1 MLSRYILIGTLLIT
15 TSLHAEKRDVEETF
29 TDSRVMLTQA
39 QVSTTGK
46 VHTSTGVNKTQ
57 ELELKA
63 SGIFEFRSRRLPPAG
78 RDAEALRSLR
88 EFASA
93 RLQTSVSGHET
104 QLKLPS
110 NVGLIV
116 ANGQREGVENYSLSS
131 NLTRDTLDLIDLPGD
146 PLAILAL
153 LPYEAVEVGD
163 SWTPNAWVA
172 QMLTGIEAVESH
184 ELTCT
189 VADGNSISLKVDF
202 SGKVKGQQLGA
213 NTSIE
218 VSGAY
223 IFDLRTNHISRAQTE
238 YKIQSDVGVVHPG
251 LEVTVTS
258 QLTRKPAEESGRLTD
273 STIAAVPLEPRA
285 EQLNLVF
292 EAPPWGVRVLHGRDW
307 HLFQSVLTGT
317 GRVAILRHVQ
327 LGSLVC
333 QCNIAPI
340 AKAAPGQHTSLE
352 QFEQDIKTS
361 LGERFQKFGNRE
373 KIPTDDGRV
382 IFRVEAEGVVKI
394 GNDKATTEIP
404 MVWIYYLAADPQGH
418 QASFLFSIEQALM
431 EQLGTRDRELV
442 STVQFF
448 PPQQ

>member
-1 MLSRYILIGTLLIT
+1 MMFRYAFVAALLIACN
-15 TSLHAEKRDVEETF
+15 LQAEKRELSESYTNP
-29 TDSRVMLTQA
+29 RVILTQV
-39 QVSTTGK
+39 QVSTTGQ
-46 VHTSTGVNKTQ
+46 VRTSTAVNKTQ
-57 ELELKA
+57 ELDLSA

-78 RDAEALRSLR
+78 RDAEAVRSLR
-88 EFASA
+88 EFTSA
-93 RLQTSVSGHET
+93 RLQTTVSGHKTE
-104 QLKLPS
+104 LKLQP

-116 ANGQREGVENYSLSS
+116 SNGHREGIENYSTST
-131 NLTRDTLDLIDLPGD
+131 NLNRDTLDLIDLPGD
-146 PLAILAL
+146 PLAIIAL
-153 LPYEAVEVGD
+153 LPLEAVEVGD
-163 SWTPNAWVA
+163 SWTPNDWVA

-184 ELTCT
+184 DLTCQ
-189 VADGNSISLKVDF
+189 VSDGNSISLKVDF
-202 SGKVKGQQLGA
+202 SGQVKGQQLGA
-213 NTSIE
+213 NTKIE

-258 QLTRKPAEESGRLTD
+258 QLTRKPAEETGRLTD
-273 STIAAVPLEPRA
+273 SAVASVPLEPRA
-285 EQLNLVF
+285 EQLKLVF

-307 HLFQSVLTGT
+307 HLFQSVLTGS

-340 AKAAPGQHTSLE
+340 AKAASGQHTSLD

-373 KIPTDDGRV
+373 KIPTDDGRL
-382 IFRVEAEGVVKI
+382 IFRVEAEGAAKI

-404 MVWIYYLAADPQGH
+404 MVWIYYLAADTQGH

-431 EQLGTRDRELV
+431 EQLGTGDRDLV

-448 PPQQ
+448 PPRQ